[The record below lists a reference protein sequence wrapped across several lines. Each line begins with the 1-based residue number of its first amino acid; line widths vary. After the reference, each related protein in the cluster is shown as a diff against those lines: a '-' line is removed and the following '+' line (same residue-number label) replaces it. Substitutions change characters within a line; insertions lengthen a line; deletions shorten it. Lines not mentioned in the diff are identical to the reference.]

1 MDSVSRQITFAFGK
15 LTSTVDDSTKVWQLW
30 LKIEATFSVFV
41 GPEIVYSETYFPV
54 VEFAQTAERWLDSSS
69 RSHLV
74 YVSLESEERPLIA
87 FYRCAD
93 GNFKFYSPHASVAH
107 IVIVSPDALEFGLR
121 AFILSLRRTVMSE
134 LHLNIDA
141 ALQ

>member
-15 LTSTVDDSTKVWQLW
+15 LTSTVDDSTEIWQLW

-41 GPEIVYSETYFPV
+41 GPEIVYSEPYFPV
-54 VEFAQTAERWLDSSS
+54 VEFAQTAERWLDSC

-93 GNFKFYSPHASVAH
+93 GNFTFYSPHASVAQV
-107 IVIVSPDALEFGLR
+107 VIVSPDALEFGLR
-121 AFILSLRRTVMSE
+121 AFILSLRRAVMSE